1 MIVFP
6 AIDLSEGQV
15 VRLHR
20 GEMNQKTVYHDDPY
34 DQAQQWVDQ
43 GGRFL
48 HVVDLDG
55 SFQGTPRNLASVAA
69 ICQVGIPVQVGGGVR
84 DRDTIEAYLDC
95 GVTRVIIGTAAVR
108 DRAFCEAALERFGD
122 RLVIDIGARDG
133 KVAVQ
138 GWSET
143 TSLDVIEF
151 AQTVAAA
158 GACRLVF
165 TDVQTDGALEGPNL
179 AAQERM
185 ARAVDIPIIASGG
198 VTTAD
203 DVARLALLEVFG
215 VEGVIIGRALYEGTC
230 KLADALK
237 AANTPGMPT

>member
-1 MIVFP
+1 MIIFP
-6 AIDLSEGQV
+6 AIDLSEGMV

-20 GEMNQKTVYHDDPY
+20 GDMAHKTVYSADPL
-34 DQAQQWVDQ
+34 DQAQQWIAQ

-55 SFQGTPRNLASVAA
+55 SFEGRPRNLGCVAA
-69 ICQVGIPVQVGGGVR
+69 ICQAGVPVQVGGGVR
-84 DRDTIEAYLDC
+84 DRPTIEAYLDC
-95 GVTRVIIGTAAVR
+95 GVTRVILGTAAVR
-108 DRAFCEAALERFGD
+108 DRPFCDAALQRFGD
-122 RLVIDIGARDG
+122 RIVIDIGARDG

-143 TSLDVIEF
+143 TALDAVEL
-151 AQTVAAA
+151 ARSVAAA

-165 TDVQTDGALEGPNL
+165 TDVHSDGALEGPNV

-185 ARAVDIPIIASGG
+185 ARAVDIPVIASGG

-203 DVARLALLEVFG
+203 DIRRLAALAPLG

-230 KLADALK
+230 TLAAAL
-237 AANTPGMPT
+237 AAAG

>member
-1 MIVFP
+1 MIIFP

-20 GEMNQKTVYHDDPY
+20 GDMAQKTIYHDDPY
-34 DQAQQWVDQ
+34 DQAQQWVAQ
-43 GGRFL
+43 GGRYL

-55 SFQGTPRNLASVAA
+55 SFQGTPRNLGPVAA
-69 ICQVGIPVQVGGGVR
+69 ICQVGVPVQVGGGVR
-84 DRDTIEAYLDC
+84 DRDTIEAYLDA

-122 RLVIDIGARDG
+122 RIVIDIGARDG

-143 TSLDVIEF
+143 TALDAVEF

-165 TDVQTDGALEGPNL
+165 TDVHSDGALEGPNV

-185 ARAVDIPIIASGG
+185 ARAVDIPVIASGG
-198 VTTAD
+198 VTTAA
-203 DVARLALLEVFG
+203 DVAELAALAEFG

-230 KLADALK
+230 TLADAL
-237 AANTPGMPT
+237 AAAATC